1 MATVIEAYK
10 DARGN
15 LHLDPSSAII
25 ADIAAAMGRVGDEG
39 GLTEGVAR
47 RILEKRGEIES
58 AFADLDRLEGKTAML
73 IDLNDHQRRQPK
85 SA

>member
-10 DARGN
+10 DGRGN
-15 LHLDPSSAII
+15 LHLDPSNAII
-25 ADIAAAMGRVGDEG
+25 ADIAAAMGRVGEEG
-39 GLTEGVAR
+39 GLTAGVAR
-47 RILEKRGEIES
+47 RILEKREEIER

-73 IDLNDHQRRQPK
+73 IDLSEHPLRQGK